1 METRYSREVMWG
13 LKPYTTIEHHGVPGQ
28 RWGIRRTLAQ
38 LGHLVKT
45 GYKKAS
51 SSLKTGYKKASSSL
65 KEANDKRKKKIAE
78 KKAAAAAEK
87 PKSLQE
93 MSDAEIRKCIDR
105 MQLEKQYKGLY
116 RELHPKQIAAGEK
129 FMKSAKSV
137 LGESMKN
144 IGGQTATY
152 IMGQEMNKLLKKAY
166 PNDSRPIDPKKG
178 QGGGK
183 K

>member
-1 METRYSREVMWG
+1 METHYSREVMWG
-13 LKPYTTIEHHGVPGQ
+13 LKPYTTIEHHGIKGQ
-28 RWGIRRTLAQ
+28 RWGIRRTLDQ

-45 GYKKAS
+45 GYKK
-51 SSLKTGYKKASSSL
+51 TTSSL
-65 KEANDKRKKKIAE
+65 KEASDKRKKKIAE
-78 KKAAAAAEK
+78 KKAAAAAK

-129 FMKSAKSV
+129 FMKSAQSV

-144 IGGQTATY
+144 IGGQTVTY

-166 PNDSRPIDPKKG
+166 PNDPRPIDPKKG

>member
-1 METRYSREVMWG
+1 METHYSREEMWG
-13 LKPYTTIEHHGVPGQ
+13 LKPCTTIKHYGIKGQ

-45 GYKKAS
+45 GY
-51 SSLKTGYKKASSSL
+51 TKASSSL

-78 KKAAAAAEK
+78 KKTAAAAAK

-166 PNDSRPIDPKKG
+166 PNDPRPIDPKKG

>member
-1 METRYSREVMWG
+1 METHYSREVMWG
-13 LKPYTTIEHHGVPGQ
+13 LKPYTTIEHHGIKGQ

-45 GYKKAS
+45 GYKK
-51 SSLKTGYKKASSSL
+51 TTSSL
-65 KEANDKRKKKIAE
+65 KEASDKRKKKIAE
-78 KKAAAAAEK
+78 KKAAAAAK

-152 IMGQEMNKLLKKAY
+152 IMGQEMNKLLKKVY

>member
-1 METRYSREVMWG
+1 METQYSREVMWG
-13 LKPYTTIEHHGVPGQ
+13 LKPYTTIEHHGIKGQ

-45 GYKKAS
+45 GYKK
-51 SSLKTGYKKASSSL
+51 TTSSL
-65 KEANDKRKKKIAE
+65 KEASDKRKKKIAE

-93 MSDAEIRKCIDR
+93 MSDVEIRKCIDR
-105 MQLEKQYKGLY
+105 MQLEKQYKSLY

-129 FMKSAKSV
+129 FVKSAKSV

-144 IGGQTATY
+144 IGGQTVTY

>member
-1 METRYSREVMWG
+1 METHYSREVMWG
-13 LKPYTTIEHHGVPGQ
+13 LKPCTTIEHYGIKGQ
-28 RWGIRRTLAQ
+28 RWGIRRSLAQ

-45 GYKKAS
+45 GYKK
-51 SSLKTGYKKASSSL
+51 TTSSL
-65 KEANDKRKKKIAE
+65 KEASDKRKKKIVE
-78 KKAAAAAEK
+78 KKVAAAAAK

-93 MSDAEIRKCIDR
+93 MSDAEIRKCIER

>member
-1 METRYSREVMWG
+1 METHYSREVMWG
-13 LKPYTTIEHHGVPGQ
+13 LKPYTTIEHHGIKGQ

-38 LGHLVKT
+38 LGHL
-45 GYKKAS
+45 A
-51 SSLKTGYKKASSSL
+51 KTGYKKASSSL

-78 KKAAAAAEK
+78 KKAAAAAAK

-129 FMKSAKSV
+129 FMKSAQSV

>member
-13 LKPYTTIEHHGVPGQ
+13 LKPCTTIEHHGIKGQ

-38 LGHLVKT
+38 LGHLAKT
-45 GYKKAS
+45 GYKK
-51 SSLKTGYKKASSSL
+51 TISSL

-78 KKAAAAAEK
+78 KKAAVATAK
-87 PKSLQE
+87 PKSLHE

-116 RELHPKQIAAGEK
+116 RELHPKQIATGEK

>member
-1 METRYSREVMWG
+1 METQYSREVMWG
-13 LKPYTTIEHHGVPGQ
+13 LKPCTTIEHHGIKGQ

-38 LGHLVKT
+38 LGHLAKT
-45 GYKKAS
+45 GYKK
-51 SSLKTGYKKASSSL
+51 TTSSL
-65 KEANDKRKKKIAE
+65 KEASDKRKKKIAE
-78 KKAAAAAEK
+78 KKEAAAAAK

>member
-51 SSLKTGYKKASSSL
+51 SSLKEAS
-65 KEANDKRKKKIAE
+65 DKRKKKIAE

-87 PKSLQE
+87 PKSFQE

-105 MQLEKQYKGLY
+105 MQLEKQYC
-116 RELHPKQIAAGEK
+116 
-129 FMKSAKSV
+129 
-137 LGESMKN
+137 
-144 IGGQTATY
+144 
-152 IMGQEMNKLLKKAY
+152 
-166 PNDSRPIDPKKG
+166 
-178 QGGGK
+178 
-183 K
+183 

>member
-1 METRYSREVMWG
+1 METHYSREVMWG
-13 LKPYTTIEHHGVPGQ
+13 LKPYTTIEHHGIKGQ
-28 RWGIRRTLAQ
+28 RWGIRRTPDQ

-45 GYKKAS
+45 GYKKV
-51 SSLKTGYKKASSSL
+51 TSSL
-65 KEANDKRKKKIAE
+65 KEASDKRKKKIAE
-78 KKAAAAAEK
+78 KKAAAAAK

-166 PNDSRPIDPKKG
+166 PNDPRPIDPKKG